1 MSGRKIK
8 WQTEEEW
15 TKFGLGK
22 GYGNRAPTILHE
34 SKIPEERSWYNKG
47 ARKNWLEAFKFDRK
61 TKTKGYWQNWNNV
74 EIELRDIIEQEGEIP
89 SQKRISELGHND
101 LMMGITRN
109 HGGLNAVRKRMGFDS
124 SRKQN
129 GYWKDWDNVEREL
142 KQIIEENN
150 GEFPASLRKI
160 NPSLE
165 VFICK
170 YHGGI
175 NTVRERMGYTSSRKL
190 DGYWKDW
197 DNVERELREA
207 IENNDGKFPSQ
218 RRLSKMGKGSLS
230 NAISEYGGFQKVR
243 ERMGYTSSRKS
254 DGYWKDWDNVEE
266 EMREVIEN
274 NDGKFPNGNRLRE
287 IGKSSLAHAIINHH
301 GGINTVRE
309 RMGYTSSR
317 KSDGYWKDWN
327 NVEEE
332 MREVIEENNG
342 EFPTQRI
349 LNNMGKGSLVQAVYA
364 YHIGMNAVKKRMGFG
379 ENDNVNHLEI
389 ILTNYIGG
397 EAA

>member
-150 GEFPASLRKI
+150 GE
-160 NPSLE
+160 
-165 VFICK
+165 
-170 YHGGI
+170 
-175 NTVRERMGYTSSRKL
+175 
-190 DGYWKDW
+190 
-197 DNVERELREA
+197 
-207 IENNDGKFPSQ
+207 
-218 RRLSKMGKGSLS
+218 
-230 NAISEYGGFQKVR
+230 
-243 ERMGYTSSRKS
+243 
-254 DGYWKDWDNVEE
+254 
-266 EMREVIEN
+266 
-274 NDGKFPNGNRLRE
+274 
-287 IGKSSLAHAIINHH
+287 
-301 GGINTVRE
+301 
-309 RMGYTSSR
+309 
-317 KSDGYWKDWN
+317 
-327 NVEEE
+327 
-332 MREVIEENNG
+332 
-342 EFPTQRI
+342 
-349 LNNMGKGSLVQAVYA
+349 
-364 YHIGMNAVKKRMGFG
+364 
-379 ENDNVNHLEI
+379 
-389 ILTNYIGG
+389 
-397 EAA
+397 